1 MSCFFQLYLETIFI
15 PAVAPIVMVQMIKS
29 DDVFNLL
36 HDVVSALD
44 PSDLNSGL
52 LRSCGPTVEPQTPTD
67 KAIGCRDYICPRSGA
82 TKMALFLISIITF
95 DLPHPPQ
102 PVQKSVYGTPIKHNL
117 VKLLKQ
123 ASLLRD
129 LPQFNYLCSWRERRP
144 ERAARLLLL

>member
-1 MSCFFQLYLETIFI
+1 
-15 PAVAPIVMVQMIKS
+15 MIKTG
-29 DDVFNLL
+29 DVFNLP
-36 HDVVSALD
+36 HDVASALE
-44 PSDLNSGL
+44 PSGLNSGL
-52 LRSCGPTVEPQTPTD
+52 LRRCGPTIEPQTPVD
-67 KAIGCRDYICPRSGA
+67 KAIGCRDYICPSSGA

-102 PVQKSVYGTPIKHNL
+102 PAQKSVYGTPIKHNL

-129 LPQFNYLCSWRERRP
+129 LPQFNYLCSCREKQP